1 VIRHSTSSTLA
12 TGADPVCVGRL
23 VVNAPAATARS
34 RSSQRARGRCGR
46 LSLDGGKWIG
56 HCAITLPQLVTR
68 VHRAVQTF
76 GANALNRWDEVESE
90 TGMSR
95 TFRIDLDPRVPLLPL
110 CHDLRAIAHVDS
122 VSPEYLSVTPFAAA
136 EPPGMAE
143 AGHRP
148 SEASRY
154 AHRMVRAAEALA
166 FEPGDMTLVVGII
179 DSGLELGHAE
189 VTGRYRPGYD
199 FVDLARDRLSRSVEL
214 VGDVANPDRSPHDD
228 MGHGTGCAG
237 IIAARGLSLEPG
249 LGGACWVLPGR
260 ALAAARLAG
269 RRSLSAVGATE
280 DISAAMKR
288 VVDLGARVINMS
300 FGTPASALRE
310 DDPIP
315 HADVVAYALQRGVVL
330 VAASGNDGSVA
341 AYYPAALEG
350 VIAVGS
356 VGESGMPSAFS
367 TRGDHVALSA
377 PGESIRVP
385 TVHGRYAESSGTSF
399 AAPFVSGT
407 CALLAARSARYG
419 TPLTPRMARSA
430 LVDSARPSHQAQ
442 SLPAAAP
449 GSWMPAQHWTA
460 SSARCAGRR
469 RFAVT
474 RPPRGRTQPRLSP
487 DDPGLA
493 GEPPWPPP
501 ASIPTFSITSTTS
514 NPRTFRRS
522 RIHRQTSNEPDSIT
536 RFAPSSDGS
545 SGMDS
550 PWRTSRAHL
559 RAPSPRRGFASLVKR
574 PAAAL
579 SYSDPSF
586 GHLNRGVPS
595 HRDRCC
601 RGDAPNVEPDPNDAS
616 KTVDLRVLIAPSSA
630 GWSATP

>member
-1 VIRHSTSSTLA
+1 MISTAPHRPWRPEQTRS
-12 TGADPVCVGRL
+12 CVLGRL
-23 VVNAPAATARS
+23 VVRL
-34 RSSQRARGRCGR
+34 ARGYELDHVPHRSELAGGAAAA
-46 LSLDGGKWIG
+46 LSLDGGQVDRALR
-56 HCAITLPQLVTR
+56 HHAPAQLVTR

-430 LVDSARPSHQAQ
+430 LVASARPFASGAESAGCGAGILDARAALD
-442 SLPAAAP
+442 SLERSLRGASKIRGDP
-449 GSWMPAQHWTA
+449 TA
-460 SSARCAGRR
+460 
-469 RFAVT
+469 T
-474 RPPRGRTQPRLSP
+474 RPNQ
-487 DDPGLA
+487 
-493 GEPPWPPP
+493 
-501 ASIPTFSITSTTS
+501 TSTFT
-514 NPRTFRRS
+514 
-522 RIHRQTSNEPDSIT
+522 
-536 RFAPSSDGS
+536 
-545 SGMDS
+545 
-550 PWRTSRAHL
+550 
-559 RAPSPRRGFASLVKR
+559 
-574 PAAAL
+574 
-579 SYSDPSF
+579 
-586 GHLNRGVPS
+586 
-595 HRDRCC
+595 
-601 RGDAPNVEPDPNDAS
+601 
-616 KTVDLRVLIAPSSA
+616 
-630 GWSATP
+630 